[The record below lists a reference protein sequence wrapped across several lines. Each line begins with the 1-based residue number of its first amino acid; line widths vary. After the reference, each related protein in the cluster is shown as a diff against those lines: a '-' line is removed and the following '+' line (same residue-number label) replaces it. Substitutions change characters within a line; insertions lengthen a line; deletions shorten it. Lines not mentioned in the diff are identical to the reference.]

1 MKIDIYQSTKN
12 SKKFLSVKSGQDV
25 AIINVPDPD
34 YQSVSPSKLGVEISP
49 EQPRVGLDI
58 KEAITAIETQGYY
71 LHGVSISF
79 SEK

>member
-25 AIINVPDPD
+25 ASINVPDPD
-34 YQSVSPSKLGVEISP
+34 FQSVSPSKLGVEINP
-49 EQPRVGLDI
+49 DQPRVNLDI

-71 LHGVSISF
+71 LHGVSTSF

>member
-12 SKKFLSVKSGQDV
+12 SKKFLSVKSGQAV
-25 AIINVPDPD
+25 AAINVPDLD
-34 YQSVSPSKLGVEISP
+34 YQSVSPSKLGVEINP
-49 EQPRVGLDI
+49 DQPLVGLDI

-79 SEK
+79 SEI